1 MTEKVNP
8 TVAPAV
14 PVNKV
19 NPTSVLGDVP
29 TKPDVVDVKPSIP
42 TTPWK
47 PAKILSMPKKPGF
60 RQKWVREDLTERF
73 EAEGWKFVED
83 RKKVLNTPK
92 TIVDGVPLSTA
103 VKKRELLLMELPEA
117 VAKQREAYFKSLT
130 DGALKASV
138 QKFKDTANEGSGKS
152 YGEVVIK
159 GGK

>member
-1 MTEKVNP
+1 MTEAIKNIEGNIPVAKVDVPVAPVVP
-8 TVAPAV
+8 TVKPSA
-14 PVNKV
+14 
-19 NPTSVLGDVP
+19 P
-29 TKPDVVDVKPSIP
+29 TKPW
-42 TTPWK
+42 TP
-47 PAKILSMPKKPGF
+47 ARILSMPAKPGF
-60 RQKWVREDLTERF
+60 RRKWVREDLTERF
-73 EAEGWKFVED
+73 EAEGWAFVED

-103 VKKRELLLMELPEA
+103 VRKRELVLMEIPEA